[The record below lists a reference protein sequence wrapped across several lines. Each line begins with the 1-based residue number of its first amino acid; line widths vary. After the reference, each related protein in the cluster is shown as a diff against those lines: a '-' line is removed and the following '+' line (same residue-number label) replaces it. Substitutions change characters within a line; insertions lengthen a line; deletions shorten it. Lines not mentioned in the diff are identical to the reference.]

1 MNDQY
6 TMEEPGSGASVR
18 PIAMRYGLLTGLVS
32 VIYSFIL
39 FIGGLS
45 ENTALSSLSYV
56 FLIGGIVLAHKHFKK
71 ENGGYLTYGQGLGI
85 GSLLSVVVG
94 LMSGIFMYIYIKF
107 IDGSVMDTIRDK
119 QLAELEKRNM
129 SEEQIE
135 QAMAMAGKFMS
146 PEMMVVYVVVGTL
159 LMGFLLSLIIS
170 AITKHTQPAYE

>member
-6 TMEEPGSGASVR
+6 AMEPTNDASVR
-18 PIAMRYGLLTGLVS
+18 PVAMRYGLLTGLVT

-39 FIGGLS
+39 LIAGLS
-45 ENTALSSLSYV
+45 ENKALSSLSYV
-56 FLIGGIVLAHKHFKK
+56 FLIVGIVLAHKHFKK

-94 LMSGIFMYIYIKF
+94 LLSGIFMYIYIKF
-107 IDGSVMDTIRDK
+107 IDSSFLDTMREMQI
-119 QLAELEKRNM
+119 AELEKRNM
-129 SEEQIE
+129 SDEQIE

-146 PEMMVVYVVVGTL
+146 PEVIAVSIILVTL
-159 LMGFLLSLIIS
+159 LMGFLFSLIIS